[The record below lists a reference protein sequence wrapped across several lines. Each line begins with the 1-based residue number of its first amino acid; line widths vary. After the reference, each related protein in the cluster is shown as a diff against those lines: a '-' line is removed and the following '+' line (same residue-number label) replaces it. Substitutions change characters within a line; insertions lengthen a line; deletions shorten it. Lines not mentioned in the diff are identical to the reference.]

1 MKPIIKGT
9 EPAELTAWKALENE
23 DWSPTYDDLSGAE
36 KRAVKTALMQ
46 EQGYICCYC
55 ERRLSEQDSHIEHF
69 QPQSDAAVDPLDY
82 SNLLCSCQNQLEKG
96 EPRHCGNLKGDW
108 FDEHL
113 LVSPMDSDCEQRFKF
128 TGDGNIY
135 PAPDDEAADVTIT
148 KLGLDL
154 PKLVSMRAAAIE
166 PFLSEELS
174 NDELALFVDG
184 YLQQSESGQYSP
196 FWTTI
201 RSLFPGLTPRTLA

>member
-1 MKPIIKGT
+1 MKHITKGR

-23 DWSPTYDDLSGAE
+23 DWSPTYDGLSGAE
-36 KRAVKTALMQ
+36 KRAVKRALMQ

-55 ERRLSEQDSHIEHF
+55 ERRLTEHDSHIEHF
-69 QPQSDAAVDPLDY
+69 KPQSDEAVDPLDY

-108 FDEHL
+108 FDERL
-113 LVSPMDSDCEQRFKF
+113 LVSPMEPECEQRFQF
-128 TGDGNIY
+128 TWDGNIY
-135 PAPDDEAADVTIT
+135 PAPGDGAAGVTIT

-166 PFLSEELS
+166 PFLNEELS
-174 NDELALFVDG
+174 DDELALFIDG
-184 YLQQSESGQYSP
+184 YLQQGETGQYSP
-196 FWTTI
+196 FWTMI
-201 RSLFPGLTPRTLA
+201 YSLFTGLTPNTQA